1 MVVRCSLTPL
11 LSLSPRSAS
20 DISTLLHFV
29 KKSRSDLVKEKEKLG
44 LFYDWTPWRRSFIQ
58 IHYCAVIFVA
68 QVLSCCLYLGALWTV
83 VVCVLAGFICRFRLF
98 SHHPELS
105 VSPLFCVCMPV
116 FLSLCSIGPWGGSH
130 SHLLI
135 VTLTWWSHHRA
146 LFNRAAELES
156 MLDHWMAIVSMTRGT
171 YHVSSLFLFCPGTTE
186 SFGRTFSKEFW
197 GNCLGDGSLHWD
209 LGWSLKECCFVGIVC
224 TLFLH

>member
-11 LSLSPRSAS
+11 LGLSPRSAS

-58 IHYCAVIFVA
+58 IHYCAVILVA

-156 MLDHWMAIVSMTRGT
+156 MLDHWMAIVSVTVAHAEGELIMSRLCSFSAQEPRRALEGPFLKNSEETVWETDPCTGT
-171 YHVSSLFLFCPGTTE
+171 S
-186 SFGRTFSKEFW
+186 
-197 GNCLGDGSLHWD
+197 GDH
-209 LGWSLKECCFVGIVC
+209 
-224 TLFLH
+224 